1 MKKIVFILAL
11 AALCGAAFANNV
23 SDPGVTLRGWDY
35 FSSSAPAGFVSL
47 ADGKGFAVTATR
59 EGLYSGFTAYN
70 VSGWVFDENESIN
83 VKITEASGMSSVGN
97 QCVAV
102 IPYFDGDTYEEVHLF
117 YAKPYTGVG
126 EYTFTVSD
134 IQTNDDPDEAAWF
147 VATRT
152 ESAGKTP
159 YEFILAVGDYD
170 PDEGYIYFNTFDVG
184 GRFSATF
191 GKTVV
196 PEPTSAA
203 YALLGLGSL
212 LGIKRKIRK

>member
-23 SDPGVTLRGWDY
+23 SDPGVTLTGWDY
-35 FSSSAPAGFVSL
+35 YSTSAPADFVSL
-47 ADGKGFAVTATR
+47 ADGKGFAVTAAGYNLDT
-59 EGLYSGFTAYN
+59 GFAAYD

-83 VKITEASGMSSVGN
+83 VKITEVSGMSSAGN
-97 QCVAV
+97 QYVAV
-102 IPYFDGDTYEEVHLF
+102 VPYFVGDTYVEVHLF

-126 EYTFTVSD
+126 EYTFTASD
-134 IQTNDDPDEAAWF
+134 IQTVDDPQYAAWF
-147 VATRT
+147 AATRT

-159 YEFILAVGDYD
+159 YAVILAVGDYD
-170 PDEGYIYFNTFDVG
+170 PVTTDIFFNTFDVG

-196 PEPTSAA
+196 PEPTAIA
-203 YALLGLGSL
+203 YGLVGL
-212 LGIKRKIRK
+212 APLFGLKRRIRK